1 MPARTPIR
9 RIVVSDLVAVLPL
22 VGIALLFW
30 LLFVRPAKRRQS
42 EMGRMQREMTVGD
55 EVMLTSGIFGT
66 VRAIDDDSFSLEVA
80 DGTTLKVLRA
90 AVGNVVTPATRS
102 RDEDHDADTDME
114 LVADEPEE
122 KQ

>member
-1 MPARTPIR
+1 M
-9 RIVVSDLVAVLPL
+9 SNLVPFLPL

-30 LLFVRPAKRRQS
+30 LLFVRPAQRR
-42 EMGRMQREMTVGD
+42 QREMGSMQRGLAVGD

-66 VRAIDDDSFSLEVA
+66 VTALHDDSFSIDVA
-80 DGTTLKVLRA
+80 DGVTLRVVRA
-90 AVGNVVTPATRS
+90 AVGNVVTPAEQP
-102 RDEDHDADTDME
+102 RDDDTE

>member
-1 MPARTPIR
+1 
-9 RIVVSDLVAVLPL
+9 VDNLVAFLPL

-30 LLFVRPAKRRQS
+30 LLFVRPAQRKQRA
-42 EMGRMQREMTVGD
+42 MGSMQRSLSVGD

-66 VRAIDDDSFSLEVA
+66 VRALHDDSFSLEVA
-80 DGTTLKVLRA
+80 DGVTLRVVRA
-90 AVGNVVTPATRS
+90 AVGNVVTPTAQP
-102 RDEDHDADTDME
+102 RDDDTE